1 MIILSVLVI
10 LLPLSFLISV
20 VVDQTQQVI
29 ANREIILEAFEEIE
43 ERLPGI
49 NFTERIS
56 RNLSKLGDSAA
67 NITVGIAQG
76 LGNIGI
82 NIAIAYFLFYF
93 LLIPDDKTFWKV
105 TYSIIP
111 FSKRHTRQLVQ
122 ELTTVTNSAIITSGI
137 IAVLQ
142 GFLVGVSFAIVGI
155 NSAVFWGFISALISF
170 IPIVGTPLIWGPATV
185 ILFVQGN
192 ISGGIIL
199 LIAGIFLS
207 TIDNFI
213 RPLIQNRVGRI
224 HPLAV
229 LLGIFVGLNLFGIL
243 GFVIG
248 PVLLMYFVL
257 MVRMFKEEFLSD

>member
-1 MIILSVLVI
+1 MIVLSVLVI

-29 ANREIILEAFEEIE
+29 THRDVILDAFEEIE
-43 ERLPGI
+43 ERIPGI
-49 NFTERIS
+49 NITERINN
-56 RNLSKLGDSAA
+56 NLSKLGDSAA

-93 LLIPDDKTFWKV
+93 LLIPEEKRFWKV

-111 FSKRHTRQLVQ
+111 FSKRHTRQLLQ
-122 ELTTVTNSAIITSGI
+122 ELTTVTNSAILTSGI

-142 GFLVGVSFAIVGI
+142 GLLVGLAFAIVGI

-170 IPIVGTPLIWGPATV
+170 IPVIGTPLIWGPATI
-185 ILFVQGN
+185 ILFAQNN
-192 ISGGIIL
+192 ITGGIIL
-199 LIAGIFLS
+199 LVAGLFLS

-213 RPLIQNRVGRI
+213 RPIIQNRVGRI
-224 HPLAV
+224 HPFAV

-243 GFVIG
+243 GFVVG
-248 PVLLMYFVL
+248 PLLLMYFVL
-257 MVRMFKEEFLSD
+257 MMRMFKEEYLSE